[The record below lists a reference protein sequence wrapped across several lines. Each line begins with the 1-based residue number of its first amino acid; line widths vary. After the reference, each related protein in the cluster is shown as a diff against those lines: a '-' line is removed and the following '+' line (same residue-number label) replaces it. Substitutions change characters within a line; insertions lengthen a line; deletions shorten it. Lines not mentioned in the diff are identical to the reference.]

1 MLDSEGFV
9 KAGWV
14 HDLQLYQF
22 KGDSDEKKFFVMAKV
37 LCIKHH

>member
-14 HDLQLYQF
+14 HDLKLHQF
-22 KGDSDEKKFFVMAKV
+22 TGTGDNVKFIILGKV
-37 LCIKHH
+37 IQKVV